1 MRALPILTVFL
12 ALALTARANP
22 SELKVDLSK
31 SCQDQKTE
39 RGAAMT
45 TEELNL
51 CNDIQNRMGGWKTGG
66 IASCEDQKAA
76 GGMNEEAFKRCQSAQ
91 EKSKPF
97 LKKVGTM
104 AKTGAKLAVGVIIA
118 IVLACMA
125 CVCVPI
131 ICIVVWCFCCKKAVE
146 AGSSA

>member
-31 SCQDQKTE
+31 SCADQKKDL
-39 RGAAMT
+39 T
-45 TEELNL
+45 TEEYNL
-51 CNDIQNRMGGWKTGG
+51 CTDIQNKMGGWKTGG

-76 GGMNEEAFKRCQSAQ
+76 GGMNEEAFKQCQIAQ
-91 EKSKPF
+91 KKSRPF
-97 LKKVGTM
+97 LNKVGSM

-146 AGSSA
+146 VGSGA

>member
-12 ALALTARANP
+12 ALALTARANQA
-22 SELKVDLSK
+22 ELKVDLSK
-31 SCQDQKTE
+31 SCADQKKDL
-39 RGAAMT
+39 T
-45 TEELNL
+45 TEEYNL
-51 CNDIQNRMGGWKTGG
+51 CTDIQNKMGGWKTGG

-76 GGMNEEAFKRCQSAQ
+76 GGMNEEAFKQCQIAQ
-91 EKSKPF
+91 KKSRPF
-97 LKKVGTM
+97 LNKVGSM

-118 IVLACMA
+118 IVLACLA